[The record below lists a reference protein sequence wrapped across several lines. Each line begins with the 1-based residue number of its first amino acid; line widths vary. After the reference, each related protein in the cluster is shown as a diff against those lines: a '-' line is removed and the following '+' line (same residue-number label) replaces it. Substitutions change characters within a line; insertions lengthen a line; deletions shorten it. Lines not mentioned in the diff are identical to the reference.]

1 MIEIRAAHLHFSHT
15 LLVREPVQGR
25 LVSFRAGTFLGIELD
40 VHEHY
45 ALWVR
50 RDRFVIANYEVI
62 DVPVI
67 D

>member
-1 MIEIRAAHLHFSHT
+1 LDFVEQDHQPDHLDGKHEVS
-15 LLVREPVQGR
+15 

-50 RDRFVIANYEVI
+50 RDRFVIAN
-62 DVPVI
+62 
-67 D
+67 